1 MGMRIGKQ
9 VETGRRAVVLFRK
22 RSMPY
27 EVTTNHGPRNTAI
40 VVYPTV
46 RHPKL
51 SEIERVVMRYSA
63 ASNGSLKE
71 SCKAEEAVRK
81 ANRTALANRAPQ
93 PLNAGERTNPAGKP
107 VSNAILLALPEEEFD
122 AIRPHLQFVSL
133 PQRLSLQEANQKLD
147 DAYFLNRG
155 MVSLVFT
162 TQKGE
167 SVEVG
172 VVGNEGFTP
181 IPVTAGL
188 RRSPHR
194 AVMQIGGEGFKINVS
209 ELATVLE
216 SSPAL
221 RSMLNRYAAVHG
233 LQVAQTAGCNR
244 LHDIEQRLSRWL
256 LLAQDRVDSGLLR
269 ITHDFLAMMLGT
281 DRPSVSLAA
290 GGLQKKRIIEYT
302 RGSVRILNR
311 KKLESSACEC
321 YGIIQQFTGEL
332 ALR

>member
-1 MGMRIGKQ
+1 
-9 VETGRRAVVLFRK
+9 L
-22 RSMPY
+22 
-27 EVTTNHGPRNTAI
+27 H
-40 VVYPTV
+40 
-46 RHPKL
+46 
-51 SEIERVVMRYSA
+51 
-63 ASNGSLKE
+63 
-71 SCKAEEAVRK
+71 
-81 ANRTALANRAPQ
+81 
-93 PLNAGERTNPAGKP
+93 AGERTNPAGKP
-107 VSNAILLALPEEEFD
+107 VSNAILLSIPEQEFD
-122 AIRPHLQFVSL
+122 AIRPHLQFVCL
-133 PQRLSLQEANQKLD
+133 PQRLRLQEANRKLEE
-147 DAYFLNRG
+147 AYFLNTG

-181 IPVTAGL
+181 IPVAAGL

-221 RSMLNRYAAVHG
+221 QSRLNRYAAVHG

-244 LHDIEQRLSRWL
+244 LHDIEQRLARWL
-256 LLAQDRVDSGLLR
+256 LLAQDRVGSGLLR

-290 GGLQKKRIIEYT
+290 GGLQRRRIIEYS
-302 RGSVRILNR
+302 RGSIRILNR
-311 KKLESSACEC
+311 KKLEGSACEC
-321 YGIIQQFTGEL
+321 YGVIRQFNGEL
-332 ALR
+332 TLR

>member
-1 MGMRIGKQ
+1 
-9 VETGRRAVVLFRK
+9 V
-22 RSMPY
+22 S
-27 EVTTNHGPRNTAI
+27 
-40 VVYPTV
+40 
-46 RHPKL
+46 
-51 SEIERVVMRYSA
+51 
-63 ASNGSLKE
+63 
-71 SCKAEEAVRK
+71 K
-81 ANRTALANRAPQ
+81 ANRPAVANRDPES
-93 PLNAGERTNPAGKP
+93 LNPGERTNPAGKP
-107 VSNAILLALPEEEFD
+107 VANAILLSIPEEEFA
-122 AIRPHLQFVSL
+122 AIRPHLEFVPL
-133 PQRLSLQEANQKLD
+133 PQRLSLQEANRKLE

-155 MVSLVFT
+155 MVSFVFT
-162 TQKGE
+162 TRRGE

-181 IPVTAGL
+181 IPVAAGL

-194 AVMQIGGEGFKINVS
+194 AVMQIGGDGFKVQVNALEI
-209 ELATVLE
+209 VLN

-221 RSMLNRYAAVHG
+221 HAKLNRYAAVHG

-256 LLAQDRVDSGLLR
+256 LLAQDRVGSGLLR

-290 GGLQKKRIIEYT
+290 GGLQKRRIIEYS

-311 KKLESSACEC
+311 KKLEGSACEC
-321 YGIIQQFTGEL
+321 YGIIQQFDGEL

>member
-1 MGMRIGKQ
+1 
-9 VETGRRAVVLFRK
+9 
-22 RSMPY
+22 
-27 EVTTNHGPRNTAI
+27 
-40 VVYPTV
+40 
-46 RHPKL
+46 
-51 SEIERVVMRYSA
+51 
-63 ASNGSLKE
+63 
-71 SCKAEEAVRK
+71 VRK
-81 ANRTALANRAPQ
+81 ATKTAVATGAPQ
-93 PLNAGERTNPAGKP
+93 PLNAGERTNPAGRP
-107 VSNAILLALPEEEFD
+107 VSNAILLSIPEEEFD
-122 AIRPHLQFVSL
+122 MIRPHLQFVAL
-133 PQRLSLQEANQKLD
+133 PQRLSLQEANRKLD

-181 IPVTAGL
+181 VPVVAGL

-194 AVMQIGGEGFKINVS
+194 AVMQIEGEGFKVNVS
-209 ELATVLE
+209 ELQTVLV
-216 SSPAL
+216 SCPAL
-221 RSMLNRYAAVHG
+221 HRMLNRYAAVHG

-244 LHDIEQRLSRWL
+244 LHDTQQRLSRWL
-256 LLAQDRVDSGLLR
+256 LLAQDRVGSGLLR

-321 YGIIQQFTGEL
+321 YSIIQQFNGEL

>member
-1 MGMRIGKQ
+1 
-9 VETGRRAVVLFRK
+9 L
-22 RSMPY
+22 
-27 EVTTNHGPRNTAI
+27 H
-40 VVYPTV
+40 
-46 RHPKL
+46 
-51 SEIERVVMRYSA
+51 
-63 ASNGSLKE
+63 
-71 SCKAEEAVRK
+71 
-81 ANRTALANRAPQ
+81 
-93 PLNAGERTNPAGKP
+93 AGDRTNPAGRA
-107 VSNAILLALPEEEFD
+107 VSNAILLSIPEEEFEVV
-122 AIRPHLQFVSL
+122 RPHLQFVAL

-147 DAYFLNRG
+147 DVYFLNRG

-181 IPVTAGL
+181 IPVAAGL

-194 AVMQIGGEGFKINVS
+194 AVMQIGGDGFKVDVT
-209 ELATVLE
+209 ELQSVLDV
-216 SSPAL
+216 SPAL
-221 RSMLNRYAAVHG
+221 SSMLNRYAAVHG

-311 KKLESSACEC
+311 KKLENSACEC
-321 YGIIQQFTGEL
+321 YSIIQQFNGEL